1 MKRFLFFLALFAGQ
15 AVAAP
20 SFSFQLN
27 EVRFPE
33 LVRLV
38 YSDVLQRSYVIDTD
52 TLKNED
58 SLTVHV
64 RNKSGVEVEAYLV
77 ALLDAR
83 GFAVSRKGGVDVI
96 GRKSE
101 SVEPHKEIF
110 VYRPRYRSV
119 SYLQDLL
126 GGLFPKGAFS
136 GQRQIANAQQP
147 IIQSGSMAT
156 GQGAKHSPSAQPA
169 AVDTGNS
176 AYSLLD
182 KSQQDAIVFQGESKD
197 VEKLAGLL
205 VQLDQPSAEL
215 VVKAVVYEVRTE
227 QTEGSAITLAASILS
242 GKLGISIDGGA
253 SQGNA
258 VKLKFNSL
266 EAVYSALSGDK
277 RFKLVSSPTMRVKS
291 GNSARFVAGS
301 EVPVLGNVSYQ
312 NNGQAVQSVDY
323 KSSGVILDLKPQVRE
338 DVTDLTI
345 FQQISS
351 FVPTTTGV
359 NQSPTLLKRELQTQ
373 VSAKADEMIVLGGLE
388 ESQATESEQGL
399 SFLPRFLRSSG
410 DDRTRTEI
418 MVVLH
423 VQRI

>member
-1 MKRFLFFLALFAGQ
+1 MTSGH
-15 AVAAP
+15 AA
-20 SFSFQLN
+20 SISLHLS
-27 EVRFPE
+27 EVRIVD
-33 LVRLV
+33 LVR
-38 YSDVLQRSYVIDTD
+38 VLYAEILKKSYVLDGD
-52 TLKNED
+52 TLKAEEVV
-58 SLTVHV
+58 SLNL
-64 RNKSGVEVEAYLV
+64 RNVETSVVERQVV
-77 ALLDAR
+77 ALLDAQGYTVNESAGVAR
-83 GFAVSRKGGVDVI
+83 IRKRSLDAVAKEVVI
-96 GRKSE
+96 
-101 SVEPHKEIF
+101 
-110 VYRPRYRSV
+110 YRPRFRSV
-119 SYLQDLL
+119 AYLQELL
-126 GGLFPKGAFS
+126 GGLFPVGSFS
-136 GQRQIANAQQP
+136 SQRQISQGSSLASQASP
-147 IIQSGSMAT
+147 AAAGARGSSMASAPAPFVQET
-156 GQGAKHSPSAQPA
+156 QGSALSLIDKGLQ
-169 AVDTGNS
+169 DT
-176 AYSLLD
+176 L
-182 KSQQDAIVFQGESKD
+182 VFQGESKD

-205 VQLDQPSAEL
+205 AQLDQPSAEL

-418 MVVLH
+418 MIVLH